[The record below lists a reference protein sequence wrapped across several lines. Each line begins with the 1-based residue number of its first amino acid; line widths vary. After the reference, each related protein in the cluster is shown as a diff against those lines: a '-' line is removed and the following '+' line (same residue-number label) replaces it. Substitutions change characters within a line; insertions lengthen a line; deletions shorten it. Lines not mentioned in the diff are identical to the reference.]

1 MYCTCL
7 HVPLR
12 MRIEIR
18 CGFKSSTPS
27 LTKASEA
34 WAVKNEASFFCG
46 PEGIQGTYPP
56 NKEKDKAPLCSPNCH
71 PCPIPRHTRI
81 PFNTRT
87 RVWEPLLSSETFLEV
102 PQFPQ
107 LRRLVL
113 INHAEGEVQPCLSKP
128 ARETEA
134 GKRPCRG
141 EGEGARGLPIK
152 EAGHQRAGL
161 ELILSRTFGGQ
172 KAPVIPAKCIQTHLV
187 PVSRSVNGELTYRAS
202 KRPLGGV
209 PGWLGRS
216 GSGSGFGSGHDL
228 TVCGFEPRVGPSA
241 VSTEPAS
248 DPLSSSLC
256 PSPTHSLLLSLSK

>member
-141 EGEGARGLPIK
+141 ESEGARGLPIK
-152 EAGHQRAGL
+152 EAFPPEGQGIRGRAWSSYCQGL
-161 ELILSRTFGGQ
+161 
-172 KAPVIPAKCIQTHLV
+172 LV
-187 PVSRSVNGELTYRAS
+187 ARRLLLYLPNVSRHTLCLLAALSM
-202 KRPLGGV
+202 
-209 PGWLGRS
+209 
-216 GSGSGFGSGHDL
+216 
-228 TVCGFEPRVGPSA
+228 
-241 VSTEPAS
+241 VS
-248 DPLSSSLC
+248 
-256 PSPTHSLLLSLSK
+256 